1 MLETFQGWGSVF
13 YPKAY
18 VKAIES
24 LCSKHKILLAF
35 DEMQSGFARTGKAFG
50 YMHYDVDPDLICMG
64 KGMGGGVAV
73 SGVVGRSWIM
83 DLPDVGNMSS
93 THSANPLACAA
104 GKAVLEEI
112 ESKDLIRASSSKG
125 ILFHDLLNNLQHDY
139 PDIID
144 RVLGKGLIAAI
155 FFKDTLDI
163 PKEKLASLFALGC
176 MHSGVLVVHTG
187 RETVKLGP
195 PLTIPE
201 EAIIEAVDVM
211 SSVLEDITA

>member
-13 YPKAY
+13 YPVPY
-18 VKAIES
+18 VKAIEE
-24 LCSKHKILLAF
+24 LCMKHDILLTF

-50 YMHYDVDPDLICMG
+50 YMHYDVDPDLICLG

-73 SGVVGRSWIM
+73 SGVVGRDWIM
-83 DLPDVGNMSS
+83 DLPEVGNMSS

-112 ESKDLIRASSSKG
+112 ESRDLIKCAAQKG
-125 ILFHDLLNNLQHDY
+125 ELLHQLLSNLICLY
-139 PDIID
+139 PDKIE

-155 FFKDTLDI
+155 FFKDI
-163 PKEKLASLFALGC
+163 PGTSKENLASLVALGC
-176 MHSGVLVVHTG
+176 MHKGVLVVHTG

-195 PLTIPE
+195 PLTIPDD
-201 EAIIEAVDVM
+201 AIIEAVGVM
-211 SSVLEDITA
+211 AQVIEEIS